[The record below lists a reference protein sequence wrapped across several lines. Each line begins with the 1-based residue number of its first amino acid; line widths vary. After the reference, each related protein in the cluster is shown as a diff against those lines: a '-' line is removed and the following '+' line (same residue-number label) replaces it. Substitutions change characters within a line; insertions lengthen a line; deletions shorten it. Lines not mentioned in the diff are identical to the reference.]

1 MKSGDGYADQRLV
14 AFVTLGLVA
23 FGLVMVYSATSAS
36 AALGNGDPMSFLKRQ
51 AVYAFVG
58 VVLMTLAARFDYH
71 RLRYLALPL
80 VLAAL
85 VLCVA
90 VLVVGPAINGARR
103 WFILGPASFQPS
115 ELAKLALCLFAATY
129 LARRKAPRTFGE
141 LLRPLGALTLIFA
154 ALIVVEPDLGTTI
167 TLCGMMLAI
176 FLVAGVP
183 IRLLL
188 GAGTL
193 AIGLGL
199 LAIWIE
205 PYRRARI
212 FSFLD
217 PWSDA
222 QGAGFQIVQ
231 ATIGIGSGGFT
242 GAGLGEG
249 VGKVSYLPEAHTD
262 MIFAVI
268 GEELGL
274 VGATFVIAAFALL
287 ASAGFRIATR
297 CQDPFGKL
305 LAAGITAL
313 VCGQAAINLAAAL
326 GIAPLTGIPLPF
338 VSYGGSSLVV
348 LLTGMGV
355 LLNIAV
361 NGKVARASVRDRGG
375 RDGRSRSTRA
385 GSRRGA
391 ARTRGGGDV
400 RRVARPRRVAA
411 RS

>member
-1 MKSGDGYADQRLV
+1 VKRDGHADQRLLV
-14 AFVTLGLVA
+14 FLTLGLVA

-36 AALGNGDPMSFLKRQ
+36 AALGDGDPMSFLKRQ
-51 AVYAFVG
+51 AAYALIG

-71 RLRYLALPL
+71 RLRYLAPPL
-80 VLAAL
+80 VLTAL

-90 VLVVGPAINGARR
+90 VLAIGPPINGARR
-103 WFILGPASFQPS
+103 WFVVGPASFQPS
-115 ELAKLALCLFAATY
+115 ELAKLALCLFAAAY
-129 LARRKAPRTFGE
+129 LARRRPPQTLGQLAK
-141 LLRPLGALTLIFA
+141 PLGLLTAVFA
-154 ALIVVEPDLGTTI
+154 GLIVVEPDLGTTI

-183 IRLLL
+183 TRLLL
-188 GAGTL
+188 AAS
-193 AIGLGL
+193 AIAIALGV

-205 PYRRARI
+205 PYRRARV

-231 ATIGIGSGGFT
+231 ATIGFGSGGVT
-242 GAGLGEG
+242 GVGLGEG

-274 VGATFVIAAFALL
+274 IGATLVIGAFALL
-287 ASAGFRIATR
+287 AITGFRIAMR

-305 LAAGITAL
+305 LAAGLTAL

-338 VSYGGSSLVV
+338 VSAGGSSLVV
-348 LLTGMGV
+348 LLTGIGV

-361 NGKVARASVRDRGG
+361 NERVVGASVRDSGRRNGGARQARARGG
-375 RDGRSRSTRA
+375 
-385 GSRRGA
+385 RGA
-391 ARTRGGGDV
+391 ARTRGERDV